1 MLYKTAFST
10 RFILR
15 LDWLLVA
22 DVYQMVIPEFMIC
35 NHQVTVFALPIQ
47 NILIKQ

>member
-1 MLYKTAFST
+1 MLRKTAFST

-22 DVYQMVIPEFMIC
+22 DVYQMVMPESMIC
-35 NHQVTVFALPIQ
+35 NHLVTTFALTMQ
-47 NILIKQ
+47 NI

>member
-1 MLYKTAFST
+1 MLRKTAFST

-22 DVYQMVIPEFMIC
+22 DVYQMVIPEVVIC
-35 NHQVTVFALPIQ
+35 NHQVTTFALAMK
-47 NILIKQ
+47 NISIKQ